1 MELLF
6 PLLPK
11 CHCHRGTRSWDFC
24 HTPHTSRAMETGANV
39 SSPPLL
45 PWVLFFPFFPPPPPS
60 PSAFPRL
67 LPAQVLNRNTLST
80 SLGREKLFQVL
91 EMELPRSMAVFGRE
105 WPFFPG
111 NGPFLQGMARF
122 FREWPFFSG
131 NGPFF
136 QGMAFF
142 FPGNASGPSRIL
154 LSGSRMSSL
163 IWEMHSRKHL
173 WEEISCK

>member
-6 PLLPK
+6 PLPPK

-67 LPAQVLNRNTLST
+67 LLAQVLNRNTLST
-80 SLGREKLFQVL
+80 SLGQEKLFQGL

-111 NGPFLQGMARF
+111 NGPF
-122 FREWPFFSG
+122 
-131 NGPFF
+131 F
-136 QGMAFF
+136 QGMALF
-142 FPGNASGPSRIL
+142 FPGNASGPSRTL